1 MWESDVRRLNPRRFL
16 HSRQGG
22 SAAEF
27 TLVAI
32 LFLTFIF
39 GIIDFGRAL
48 WEWNEAQMATAFGA
62 RFAAVNP
69 MVATAWQDFD
79 GLSCAGVGN
88 GQTVPNSCLGANPNV
103 CTSAS
108 CSSGARN
115 TPAFN
120 AILAQVQKYY
130 PKVAAANLVVEYR
143 HVGLGF
149 AGNPYGSDIV
159 PAVTVRLQNMQFDF
173 VTPGLA
179 GMVSIPM
186 PSFAATLTGEDFN

>member
-1 MWESDVRRLNPRRFL
+1 LHARRFL
-16 HSRQGG
+16 ASRQGS

-27 TLVAI
+27 TLVVI

-48 WEWNEAQMATAFGA
+48 WEWNEAQMATAAGA
-62 RFAAVNP
+62 RFAAVND
-69 MVATAWQDFD
+69 MVASEWQDFD
-79 GLSCAGVGN
+79 GLTCAGIGN
-88 GQTVPNSCLGANPNV
+88 GQTVPDACLGANPNV

-149 AGNPYGSDIV
+149 AGNPLGTDLV
-159 PAVTVRLQNMQFDF
+159 PAVTVRLQNLQFAF

-186 PSFAATLTGEDFN
+186 PSFAATLTGEDFD